1 MLKFGR
7 LIDLD
12 VLEAGADRTKERE
25 GELSVMEIEKG
36 HEKEMKKLMEEYET
50 VKQEYSEVSC
60 VSYYASLIFFHL
72 AGYSC
77 QYRISANNRFTD

>member
-25 GELSVMEIEKG
+25 GELSVMEIEKV
-36 HEKEMKKLMEEYET
+36 HEKEMKKLLEEYET
-50 VKQEYSEVSC
+50 VKQEYSEVSFQC
-60 VSYYASLIFFHL
+60 FGVQLVHFF
-72 AGYSC
+72 
-77 QYRISANNRFTD
+77 R